1 VVSEQPPLEWKIE
14 AITRFWNKKI
24 RWLNKEGPPP
34 GRIVAMLATSMPHD
48 ATFVD
53 KKINRDPISYQT
65 NQTKKIDKPEAL
77 GKKGMSHRAGDLRSR
92 EPISKSAITGL
103 SVRRPVRRA
112 GTSPVESL
120 RHRGGMRDEPFVPFT
135 ELEFF
140 RDVSLVFGL
149 ELDY

>member
-1 VVSEQPPLEWKIE
+1 MQLLW
-14 AITRFWNKKI
+14 TRKSIGILFHIKQIKPKKLI
-24 RWLNKEGPPP
+24 SPRLWERKECPTGLV
-34 GRIVAMLATSMPHD
+34 I
-48 ATFVD
+48 FV
-53 KKINRDPISYQT
+53 
-65 NQTKKIDKPEAL
+65 
-77 GKKGMSHRAGDLRSR
+77 R